1 MPNLR
6 DLINAAVARGAIGR
20 FSGGISVRDVA
31 SKVGEALP
39 LSIRRLI
46 TKLDSLP
53 APTPPP
59 PPPPPIPTPQPTI
72 SVSFSGSMTAA
83 QFAVTGRDFLKNLPG
98 TQTSSVAIR
107 VVDANVGIET
117 RHEFVSSDSLGR
129 INHVVT
135 GDISGLVVNALG
147 IATIAFSAT
156 DGRIDPTSPSG
167 QFIWSNTVRIN
178 FP

>member
-6 DLINAAVARGAIGR
+6 ESINAAVARGALAR

-39 LSIRRLI
+39 LSVRRLI

-59 PPPPPIPTPQPTI
+59 PPPVTTPTQPTI

-83 QFAVTGRDFLKNLPG
+83 QFAVTGTGFLKNLPG

-107 VVDANVGIET
+107 VVDANVGIIT
-117 RHEFVSSDSLGR
+117 RREFVRSNSSGGIS
-129 INHVVT
+129 HVVT

-156 DGRIDPTSPSG
+156 DGRIDPASPSG
-167 QFIWSNTVRIN
+167 DFIWSNTVRIN